1 MYDQRVSAV
10 LRGPAICLLLI
21 GALSLQSCKPKFP
34 ADPGLLTD
42 DLGTGVKLGISE
54 QAARDVAARGAA
66 GLTLWVLTPDE
77 LNERD
82 PYNER
87 PQGTDLAIALYSP
100 QLQSGG
106 AHSAGPAVYELRC
119 YLAPPPGGAVR
130 LLGKPAAQLTSQ
142 DIIDLLGQP
151 ADRTEG
157 NDGRTYLTYYFS
169 GGGSPSGGRLVT
181 SHEVSGYC
189 FAMLLSTVGLPE

>member
-21 GALSLQSCKPKFP
+21 STLSLQSCKPKFP

-42 DLGTGVKLGISE
+42 NLGTGVKLGISE

-87 PQGTDLAIALYSP
+87 PQGTDLALYSP
-100 QLQSGG
+100 ELKAGG

-142 DIIDLLGQP
+142 IIIDSLGQP
-151 ADRTEG
+151 ADKTEG
-157 NDGRTYLTYYFS
+157 NDGRTYLTYYFLGNRGR
-169 GGGSPSGGRLVT
+169 GGVRLVT
-181 SHEVSGYC
+181 SHETDGHC
-189 FAMLLSTVGLPE
+189 FAVLLSTVGLPK